1 MQIFGYLAA
10 LGLTATLAGLTL
22 VSLQSPTDQALL
34 RLQES
39 QVRQRIRLGQMQAL
53 QLQQTTTLAW
63 ALDDTHTQWTQR
75 SFYGPDFVA
84 FADGSVSPGE
94 ILLCRNQQGRRLVI
108 SQLGRLRA
116 EPVRC

>member
-1 MQIFGYLAA
+1 MQLIGYVAA

-22 VSLQSPTDQALL
+22 VSWQSPTDQALL

-39 QVRQRIRLGQMQAL
+39 QVRQQIRLGQIRAMQS
-53 QLQQTTTLAW
+53 QQTTTLTW
-63 ALDDTHTQWTQR
+63 LQDDPITQWTQR

-84 FADGSVSPGE
+84 FADGSVSPGD
-94 ILLCRNQQGRRLVI
+94 ILLCRNRLGRRLVI

-116 EPVRC
+116 EPTTC